1 MGKFNWKKT
10 AVALTTGLL
19 AFGATGVAVAQGGL
33 TANLALSGTFF
44 KVSMTHLDGEDFSL
58 FVDSEPM
65 KEDDT
70 IPIARLKFGHAYA
83 SNLCLSATLP
93 DLPMVGEGTLA
104 LRANGDNSV
113 EVRNLVVGAND
124 IKGALQLTDASVG
137 IDAQQVNAQA
147 APGTWGLHSNKVSLS
162 ADDITTTSI
171 GAEYLSA
178 SGVGV
183 TVVKGSDNACG
194 LK

>member
-10 AVALTTGLL
+10 AVALTAGLA

-44 KVSMTHLDGEDFSL
+44 KVSMTHLEGEEFAL
-58 FVDSEPM
+58 FVDSEQM

-70 IPIARLKFGHAYA
+70 IPVARLKFGHAYA

-104 LRANGDNSV
+104 LRAKGDNSV

-137 IDAQQVNAQA
+137 IDAKQVVPQA
-147 APGTWGLHSNKVSLS
+147 SPGAWGLHSSKVTLS
-162 ADDITTTSI
+162 ADDISTTSV

-183 TVVKGSDNACG
+183 TVERGRENACG
-194 LK
+194 L